1 METSCGVVLVNFGTV
16 LLLQYP
22 QGHWDLPK
30 GHIEDF
36 DSDRKA
42 TAARELIEETGIS
55 AIEFI
60 DGFEEKTT
68 YSFKKRGR
76 LTEKQVFWF
85 LATTERITVK
95 LSKEH
100 HRYMWLDWELAIE
113 MATHDETKSTLAKAK
128 SYADQIGL
136 V

>member
-22 QGHWDLPK
+22 RGHWDLPK

-68 YSFKKRGR
+68 YSFKKKGR
-76 LTEKQVFWF
+76 LKRRPLVHILMLWNEF
-85 LATTERITVK
+85 LDI
-95 LSKEH
+95 
-100 HRYMWLDWELAIE
+100 
-113 MATHDETKSTLAKAK
+113 
-128 SYADQIGL
+128 
-136 V
+136 